1 VGLLAGRPGV
11 DSNAEQ
17 AQRVLA
23 VAEQRQGEGISDG
36 ASAPP
41 NIVRAGPELVEEITH
56 IYADVF
62 RSYPFPIHEP
72 DYLLETM
79 RSRVNYCCVL
89 QDGRVAAVASSEMDP
104 DACNVEMTD
113 FATPPEHRGRGL
125 APHLLPVMEGEM
137 RMLGMCTAH
146 TISRAMSAGMNI
158 TFARMG

>member
-17 AQRVLA
+17 ALRVLA

-72 DYLLETM
+72 DYLLET
-79 RSRVNYCCVL
+79 
-89 QDGRVAAVASSEMDP
+89 
-104 DACNVEMTD
+104 
-113 FATPPEHRGRGL
+113 
-125 APHLLPVMEGEM
+125 
-137 RMLGMCTAH
+137 
-146 TISRAMSAGMNI
+146 SA
-158 TFARMG
+158 